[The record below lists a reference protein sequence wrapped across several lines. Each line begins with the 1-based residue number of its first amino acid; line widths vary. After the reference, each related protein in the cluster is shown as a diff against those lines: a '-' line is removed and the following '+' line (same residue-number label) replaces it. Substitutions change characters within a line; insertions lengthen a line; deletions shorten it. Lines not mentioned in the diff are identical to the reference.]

1 MEAGKIQGR
10 VGAPWGMI
18 RPFESME
25 EKNERRMRCDVNRD
39 ETLNLYGMAIIVS
52 RGRWVLVGKVQ
63 RLVQIC

>member
-1 MEAGKIQGR
+1 
-10 VGAPWGMI
+10 
-18 RPFESME
+18 ME